1 MKTDYESLKIE
12 IEGHVLIV
20 TLNRP
25 DVLNRVDEAAHV
37 DLIHLFNELRFQEDH
52 DIRAMVL
59 ASTGKAFSAGGDLNV
74 ALKLNKDAKAAA
86 RVNEQGRLLFNTLID
101 VSIPIVVALHG
112 DAHGMGANI
121 VLACD
126 AVVASKNARLS
137 DSHVKVGMVA
147 GDGGLVAWPNSMGV
161 LRAKRHLLTGDMVTA
176 EQGYA
181 MGIVTDLVDTP
192 DQVLPAAR
200 ALAEKIAA
208 LPPIAVQLTK
218 KSFNRLLQQR
228 AGEVFELSLAYEA
241 VTMKSDDLVEA
252 VKAFLEKRKPVY
264 TGK

>member
-12 IEGHVLIV
+12 IDGHVMIA

-25 DVLNRVDEAAHV
+25 EVLNRVDEPAHV
-37 DLIHLFNELRFQEDH
+37 DLITLFNELRFQEEY
-52 DIRAMVL
+52 DIRAIVL
-59 ASTGKAFSAGGDLNV
+59 ASTGKVFSAGGDLNI

-86 RVNEQGRLLFNTLID
+86 RVNEQGRLLYNTLID

-147 GDGGLVAWPNSMGV
+147 GDGGLVSWPNSMGV

-181 MGIVTDLVDTP
+181 WGIITDLVDTP
-192 DQVLPAAR
+192 EQVLPAAR
-200 ALAEKIAA
+200 ALADKIAA
-208 LPPIAVQLTK
+208 LPPVAVQLTK

-228 AGEVFELSLAYEA
+228 AGEVFELSLAYEGIS
-241 VTMKSDDLVEA
+241 MKSEDLVEA
-252 VKAFLEKRKPVY
+252 VKSFLEKRKPTY
-264 TGK
+264 HGK